1 MKLKNA
7 KRFRIYEHAIKWNA
21 RTPFDINTFVQN
33 VEICKMEKKLQNCRI
48 KKRSLPTLF
57 SHVQHKF
64 NTKEALCNLP

>member
-33 VEICKMEKKLQNCRI
+33 VEIRKMEK
-48 KKRSLPTLF
+48 
-57 SHVQHKF
+57 
-64 NTKEALCNLP
+64 